1 MFPPM
6 PEMEKRGRDGLTPSE
21 RRRQNQ
27 IAWANSPNNSSNRV
41 ARQIQAAKAARLNI
55 AAEVVSDANGSASL
69 HRLRRIMG
77 SPDIQLYRRMDAAE
91 IILGYELAPGAVAG
105 ADPDE
110 ISAGS
115 YRFLK
120 AVIDDPE
127 TPEALEFRAL
137 KCIAQVENARA
148 QIRNA
153 GEQLGMKR
161 ALFVELVNAERR
173 HTLIAA
179 GKWPASGPWCL
190 ETSDTFV
197 WSADWP
203 GLWGWPPRAIGA
215 AYKPDSR
222 DAFRTML
229 RSVRATNR
237 DDDWDK
243 K

>member
-1 MFPPM
+1 MFSPM
-6 PEMEKRGRDGLTPSE
+6 PEKRGADGLTWSE
-21 RRRQNQ
+21 RRARNQ
-27 IAWANSPNNSSNRV
+27 AAWATSPNNVSFQF
-41 ARQIQAAKAARLNI
+41 AKQLQAAKAARI
-55 AAEVVSDANGSASL
+55 KITADVSDANGSASL
-69 HRLRRIMG
+69 NRLRRLMAD
-77 SPDIQLYRRMDAAE
+77 PDIQLYRRMDAAE

-105 ADPDE
+105 AEPDE

-120 AVIDDPE
+120 AVIDDPD

-153 GEQLGMKR
+153 GEQLGLKR

-179 GKWPASGPWCL
+179 GKWPANGGWCL

-215 AYKPDSR
+215 AYKPHPNGVQMDP
-222 DAFRTML
+222 FRTML

-237 DDDWDK
+237 EDQWDA
-243 K
+243 